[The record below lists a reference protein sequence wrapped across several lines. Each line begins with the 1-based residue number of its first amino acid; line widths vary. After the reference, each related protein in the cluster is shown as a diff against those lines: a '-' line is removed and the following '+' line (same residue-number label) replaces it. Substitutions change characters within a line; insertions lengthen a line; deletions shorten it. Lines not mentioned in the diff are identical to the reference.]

1 MRACLRWRRRPGRV
15 FYAGLVTA
23 VSMVGC
29 ACNSSGPWLLDS
41 MANPH
46 DDPAALKALQD
57 DIYRERVLR
66 ARGLTVEQRLADV
79 FELSNHQFGMML
91 AGAMH
96 RLGTRDEEAGWKEVR
111 RWMSRLDQLHE
122 HGLYITEPPSS
133 QSAA

>member
-1 MRACLRWRRRPGRV
+1 MP
-15 FYAGLVTA
+15 
-23 VSMVGC
+23 
-29 ACNSSGPWLLDS
+29 
-41 MANPH
+41 NPH

-57 DIYRERVLR
+57 EIYRERVLR

-111 RWMSRLDQLHE
+111 RWMSRLDRLHD
-122 HGLYITEPPSS
+122 HGLYEAKPAANEPD
-133 QSAA
+133 AA